1 MLRPSMATADQRTVG
16 TVGTVGTAGTAGPMA
31 TAGPAGSAGGAG
43 DSSTSMQAAAGAAVL
58 YFDPNPTAAKLATAG
73 LRLAG
78 YRVLH
83 AASLDQAVELC
94 RTHGP
99 AGDQTIAALLLDT
112 ATAPAVSAAVLRA
125 LLEVPGAASLPGM
138 LLVSR
143 ANPVPFP
150 GAETLPSLKRPFT
163 TPALLKFLRDAI
175 DVVPTVKPT
184 RTRVTPDDAVLRLEI
199 ALQQFFPELEPE
211 TDTLRRFAA
220 TLNSMAELPTLA
232 SGVTLQA
239 ALGPNRLESVLE
251 MLDADGAR
259 GVLTVERTDPGA
271 RATVRLHLDRGRLRM
286 AEATMDGDGEN
297 LRLERF
303 VLELEAM
310 VPSQL
315 EALVQAED
323 PQQRS
328 LAQRLLDGR
337 YLRSDE
343 LAAALANQA
352 REIACQA
359 LTWTGGRLSFAPSE
373 QLHPLIAQ
381 LGRGHTE
388 VRVAEVIMMGLRR
401 TDERA
406 EMGPHMATLE
416 EVYVRV
422 DDEVAK
428 LGRHAFA
435 KDELGVLE
443 LLNGRNSIKDVA
455 RKTRTGTFAVTKVL
469 YRLSRSG
476 LARRAAPPVRT

>member
-1 MLRPSMATADQRTVG
+1 MATADQRTVG

>member
-1 MLRPSMATADQRTVG
+1 MSGGPVPSAEDSSSSMA
-16 TVGTVGTAGTAGPMA
+16 AGL
-31 TAGPAGSAGGAG
+31 
-43 DSSTSMQAAAGAAVL
+43 GAAVL
-58 YFDPNPTAAKLATAG
+58 YYDPNPTAAKLATAG

-94 RTHGP
+94 RAHGP
-99 AGDQTIAALLLDT
+99 AGDQGIAALLLDT

-175 DVVPTVKPT
+175 DVVPATKPA
-184 RTRVTPDDAVLRLEI
+184 RARATPDDAVLRLEI
-199 ALQQFFPELEPE
+199 ALQQFFPDLEPDIE
-211 TDTLRRFAA
+211 TLRRFAG
-220 TLNSMAELPTLA
+220 TLNTMAELPTLA

-251 MLDADGAR
+251 LLGADGVR
-259 GVLTVERTDPGA
+259 GVLTVERNDPGT
-271 RATVRLHLDRGRLRM
+271 RTIVRLHLDRGRLRM
-286 AEATMDGDGEN
+286 AEATHGGED

-303 VLELEAM
+303 ILELESMTQA
-310 VPSQL
+310 QL
-315 EALVQAED
+315 EAVNAMDD

-328 LAQRLLDGR
+328 LAGRLLADGR
-337 YLRSDE
+337 LAADA
-343 LAAALANQA
+343 LAAALAAQA
-352 REIACQA
+352 REIACHA
-359 LTWTGGRLSFAPSE
+359 LTWTVGRVTFAPTE
-373 QLHPLIAQ
+373 QLHPTLTQ
-381 LGRGHTE
+381 LGRGHAD
-388 VRVAEVIMMGLRR
+388 VRVAEVLMVGLRR

-406 EMGPHMATLE
+406 EMGPHMASLD

-435 KDELGVLE
+435 KDELDVLE
-443 LLNGRNSIKDVA
+443 QLNGRNSVKDVA

-469 YRLSRSG
+469 YRLHRGG
-476 LARRAAPPVRT
+476 LARRAASPVRT

>member
-1 MLRPSMATADQRTVG
+1 MAAITA
-16 TVGTVGTAGTAGPMA
+16 
-31 TAGPAGSAGGAG
+31 S
-43 DSSTSMQAAAGAAVL
+43 GAAVL
-58 YFDPNPTAAKLATAG
+58 YFDPNPTAAKLASAG

-94 RTHGP
+94 RSHGP
-99 AGDQTIAALLLDT
+99 TGDQSIAALLLDT

-125 LLEVPGAASLPGM
+125 LLEIPGASSMPGM

-150 GAETLPSLKRPFT
+150 GAETLPALKRPFT

-175 DVVPTVKPT
+175 DVVPVAKPV
-184 RTRVTPDDAVLRLEI
+184 RTRATPDDAVLRLEI
-199 ALQQFFPELEPE
+199 ALQQFFPEIEPE
-211 TDTLRRFAA
+211 TETLRRFAA
-220 TLNSMAELPTLA
+220 TLNTMAELPTLA

-251 MLDADGAR
+251 LLDADGAR
-259 GVLTVERTDPGA
+259 GVLTVERNEPGI
-271 RATVRLHLDRGRLRM
+271 RAVARLHLDRGRLRM
-286 AEATMDGDGEN
+286 AEAAIDGED

-303 VLELEAM
+303 LLELEALTPAQ
-310 VPSQL
+310 V
-315 EALVQAED
+315 EAITNADD
-323 PQQRS
+323 PQQRG
-328 LAQRLLDGR
+328 LALQLLDSGQ
-337 YLRSDE
+337 LRVDE
-343 LAAALANQA
+343 VATALANQA
-352 REIACQA
+352 REIACHA
-359 LTWTGGRLSFAPSE
+359 LTWTAGRLSFAPAE
-373 QLHPLIAQ
+373 QLHPVVAR
-381 LGRGHTE
+381 LGRGNTA
-388 VRVAEVIMMGLRR
+388 VRVAEVLMVGLRR

-406 EMGPHMATLE
+406 EMGPHMAGLD

-422 DDEVAK
+422 DEEVAK

-435 KDELGVLE
+435 RDELAVLE

-455 RKTRTGTFAVTKVL
+455 RKTKTGAFAVTKVL

-476 LARRAAPPVRT
+476 LARKAAPPVRA